1 MYEESGNGG
10 SAGRNA
16 LRSLRLAVWR
26 LDDMGQEAEI
36 LARVRTV
43 LALADIAYNHCQV
56 YRIEDGRNGV
66 SEPDAVRSD
75 GAPRVIAHNLK
86 ADGLWRQLKEGGAG
100 VRAAWQAA
108 NTCSRVP
115 ADAGEREHLIRQLYS
130 EVGAILETS
139 FDQGVLAL
147 YRADDVPFSATD
159 AAWVE
164 ELGEVLS
171 GLFYRL
177 DDLQRLQEKEAQLRQ
192 VQKLQMVGQLTAEVA
207 YEINNPLTVIIG
219 ESSLLLEDRLEPM
232 VMDGVEAVHRA
243 GLQARD
249 ISERLIECVRDQ
261 KTHKAW
267 LNFNRLVQ
275 ETAALVRRTLQTEQI
290 EVAEDLEPNLPW
302 IEAHAGQIQQVVL
315 NLIQNSRDAI
325 QQIRSSGRIVLRT
338 SIRQGWIA
346 LEVDDDG
353 PGIPDEIRDEIFEPF
368 FTTKG
373 QRQGMGLGL
382 SICTGIAQDH
392 DGRLLVEKSARG
404 ARIALELPIEQS
416 AVMEAN

>member
-1 MYEESGNGG
+1 
-10 SAGRNA
+10 
-16 LRSLRLAVWR
+16 
-26 LDDMGQEAEI
+26 
-36 LARVRTV
+36 
-43 LALADIAYNHCQV
+43 
-56 YRIEDGRNGV
+56 
-66 SEPDAVRSD
+66 
-75 GAPRVIAHNLK
+75 
-86 ADGLWRQLKEGGAG
+86 
-100 VRAAWQAA
+100 
-108 NTCSRVP
+108 
-115 ADAGEREHLIRQLYS
+115 
-130 EVGAILETS
+130 
-139 FDQGVLAL
+139 
-147 YRADDVPFSATD
+147 
-159 AAWVE
+159 
-164 ELGEVLS
+164 
-171 GLFYRL
+171 
-177 DDLQRLQEKEAQLRQ
+177 
-192 VQKLQMVGQLTAEVA
+192 
-207 YEINNPLTVIIG
+207 VIIG

-249 ISERLIECVRDQ
+249 ISERLIECVRDP
-261 KTHKAW
+261 KTHKVW

-325 QQIRSSGRIVLRT
+325 QQIRSDGRIVLRT

-392 DGRLLVEKSARG
+392 DGRLLVEESARG
-404 ARIALELPIEQS
+404 ARITLELPIEQS

>member
-100 VRAAWQAA
+100 VRTAWQAA
-108 NTCSRVP
+108 NTCSRAP

-147 YRADDVPFSATD
+147 YREDDVPFSATD

-177 DDLQRLQEKEAQLRQ
+177 DDLQRLQDPRLHP
-192 VQKLQMVGQLTAEVA
+192 GQRSEPWMFN
-207 YEINNPLTVIIG
+207 EPLPA
-219 ESSLLLEDRLEPM
+219 RKARKP
-232 VMDGVEAVHRA
+232 
-243 GLQARD
+243 GL
-249 ISERLIECVRDQ
+249 
-261 KTHKAW
+261 H
-267 LNFNRLVQ
+267 F
-275 ETAALVRRTLQTEQI
+275 
-290 EVAEDLEPNLPW
+290 LP
-302 IEAHAGQIQQVVL
+302 G
-315 NLIQNSRDAI
+315 
-325 QQIRSSGRIVLRT
+325 LRT
-338 SIRQGWIA
+338 
-346 LEVDDDG
+346 
-353 PGIPDEIRDEIFEPF
+353 
-368 FTTKG
+368 
-373 QRQGMGLGL
+373 GM
-382 SICTGIAQDH
+382 
-392 DGRLLVEKSARG
+392 SARQHRHPAG
-404 ARIALELPIEQS
+404 DSRCRHP
-416 AVMEAN
+416 